1 MHLALHHLTG
11 QQGSARTCCSKR
23 QAETQCP
30 CAAYKRERYTL
41 MLLTCHAMIPN
52 RILLSRF
59 VLYGRYESIIATLC
73 ENLDTLDEPEA
84 KASMIWIIGEYAERI
99 DNADE
104 LLEQF
109 LETFPEETSLVS
121 LCLNVIVTAWDILWA
136 VCQV

>member
-1 MHLALHHLTG
+1 
-11 QQGSARTCCSKR
+11 
-23 QAETQCP
+23 
-30 CAAYKRERYTL
+30 
-41 MLLTCHAMIPN
+41 MLLTCHAMIPSC
-52 RILLSRF
+52 ILLKSF

-121 LCLNVIVTAWDILWA
+121 LCLKAIAWDIL
-136 VCQV
+136 